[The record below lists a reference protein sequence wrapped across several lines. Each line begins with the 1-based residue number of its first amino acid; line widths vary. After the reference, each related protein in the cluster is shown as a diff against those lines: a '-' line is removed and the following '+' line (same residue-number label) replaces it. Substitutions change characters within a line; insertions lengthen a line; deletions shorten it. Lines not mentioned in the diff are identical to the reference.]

1 MKKKYISPEIQAYEV
16 NTTEVVCQSPTR
28 TLLWSDSDIVVDTD
42 EDGVIEAESASY
54 RSNLWH

>member
-16 NTTEVVCQSPTR
+16 NATEVVCTSPTR